1 MTSTMLPGAL
11 LQTVTAQSN
20 KVATRVMDES
30 FDAGIA
36 QMPRKRK
43 HEEEKTVEQLV
54 MENTSMLIVVPF
66 YAAVVD
72 SVREIL
78 KYFGYQKIKDR
89 ATMQHWQIKK
99 LPEDNPI
106 SDLYHRNVKALALQ
120 GYEVTNAFLN
130 LYNGGA
136 SGTGGEESYG
146 SWHSDDT
153 RKLRVIIHAGDDA
166 KLIFTRD
173 RDEVVGIGAS
183 FGRAL
188 LIDPRLLTNEF
199 GLEHAHKVLKN
210 ASMSFVFD
218 VELTTPAEEG
228 DCTLGE
234 NQMPCKDLAAALQKC
249 PGLPLRTI
257 CEGRPWMFSCTPGT
271 LARTASAAIYRIE
284 NRHGKKVT
292 RKEAARKVQE
302 MSVIEQKTLRVIRVF
317 LRVRWR
323 RCDVATRR

>member
-234 NQMPCKDLAAALQKC
+234 NQMPCKDLAASFLQ
-249 PGLPLRTI
+249 
-257 CEGRPWMFSCTPGT
+257 S
-271 LARTASAAIYRIE
+271 
-284 NRHGKKVT
+284 KK
-292 RKEAARKVQE
+292 
-302 MSVIEQKTLRVIRVF
+302 
-317 LRVRWR
+317 
-323 RCDVATRR
+323 